1 MLYVHQKEEKKGGGE
16 RGKKYGVM
24 VKNVQIIQ
32 IERQKYFL
40 LLKYL

>member
-1 MLYVHQKEEKKGGGE
+1 MLYVHQKEKKGGE
-16 RGKKYGVM
+16 KRGKKYGVM

-32 IERQKYFL
+32 IERQNFL